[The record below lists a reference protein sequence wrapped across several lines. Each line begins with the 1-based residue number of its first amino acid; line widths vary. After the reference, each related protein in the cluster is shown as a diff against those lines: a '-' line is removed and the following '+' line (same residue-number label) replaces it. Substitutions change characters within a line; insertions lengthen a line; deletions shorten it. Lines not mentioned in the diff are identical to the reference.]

1 MTVATTTQ
9 NRILATIAS
18 LRLRIANYAAMPSDD
33 EAQRYVERCRRELV
47 CLAQQV
53 EAEAL
58 AQAIAEMEAA

>member
-1 MTVATTTQ
+1 MLSTPTQ
-9 NRILATIAS
+9 NHRILATIAS